1 MKAQELIKIL
11 NKLIETHG
19 DLPIELDFE
28 NGDHNNAREL
38 QEVSFTGY
46 NELSD
51 KKGKVCITL
60 HDWKQ

>member
-1 MKAQELIKIL
+1 MKASELIKIL
-11 NKLIETHG
+11 NELIEKYG

-28 NGDHNNAREL
+28 NGDHNNAHEL

>member
-1 MKAQELIKIL
+1 MKASELIKIL

-38 QEVSFTGY
+38 QEVSFTRY

-51 KKGKVCITL
+51 KKEKFV
-60 HDWKQ
+60 